1 MKTLTAKTLFASLA
15 AVAAVTAAAA
25 PAAAQPYRHDDR
37 GSDSRGYED
46 RGYDTRGYGQRDS
59 ARVATAERRID
70 QGLRNR
76 ELTPREARQLQD
88 EVRDYARLE
97 SSLRRGGL
105 TSREGAVLER
115 RWDRLIQAIK
125 HETRDRDYGH
135 GYGYRR

>member
-37 GSDSRGYED
+37 GYDSRGYDD
-46 RGYDTRGYGQRDS
+46 RGYDSRGYGHRDS

-97 SSLRRGGL
+97 SSFRRDGL
-105 TSREGAVLER
+105 TGRERSILER
-115 RWDRLIQAIK
+115 RWDNLIQSIK
-125 HETRDRDYGH
+125 HETRDRDYG
-135 GYGYRR
+135 YGYRR